1 MIYDSAG
8 ELHVMIQHVD
18 QAVVR
23 QRAIQKYCSGTEN
36 RQQCRSITPQ
46 LHIVHSGVLPSGYGP
61 YPPLHHDQITPLTL
75 YDMLQKKYAFQPD
88 TLYSLLLS

>member
-18 QAVVR
+18 QGFVQQYV
-23 QRAIQKYCSGTEN
+23 IPKYCSETEN

-46 LHIVHSGVLPSGYGP
+46 LHIVHSGILPAATDFTLTTSQRNHP
-61 YPPLHHDQITPLTL
+61 VTL
-75 YDMLQKKYAFQPD
+75 YNMQQKYAFQSD
-88 TLYSLLLS
+88 TFYSLLLS